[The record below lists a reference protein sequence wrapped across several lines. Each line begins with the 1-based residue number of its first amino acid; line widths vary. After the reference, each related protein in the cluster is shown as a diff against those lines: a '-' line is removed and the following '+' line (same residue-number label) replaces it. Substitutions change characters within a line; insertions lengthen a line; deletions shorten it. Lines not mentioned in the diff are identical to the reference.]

1 MISLCITTFNRD
13 QLTVD
18 SFAQVLNDDRISE
31 IVIIDDHSDE
41 AIFANLQFMVNGL
54 EKVKLFRNPKN
65 LGCYHN
71 KRMAVQTASNEW
83 VILLDSDNKI
93 GTDYVDAIS
102 SPALPLIQFAPAK
115 HIIYQPEFARPHF
128 DFRAYSERFF
138 DKEFVKNY
146 LPQDTFKTMLNAMNF
161 FVNRAEYLRVFDTT
175 KEEPWTAD
183 SIYFN
188 YLWLKAGNKIYVTP
202 GMQYDHLVHDGSH
215 YKNNVHKTG
224 DFYNEVVQLLKE
236 L

>member
-1 MISLCITTFNRD
+1 MISLCITTYNRD
-13 QLTVD
+13 QMTVD
-18 SFAQVLNDDRISE
+18 SFAKVYNDDRISE
-31 IVIIDDHSDE
+31 IIIVDDHSDE
-41 AIFANLQFMVNGL
+41 KIFANLQFMVNGL
-54 EKVKLFRNPKN
+54 DKVNLFRNEKN

-71 KRMAVQTASNEW
+71 KRQAVECASNDW
-83 VILLDSDNKI
+83 VVLLDSDNQI
-93 GTDYVDAIS
+93 DSSYLDAVCKGKEFVS
-102 SPALPLIQFAPAK
+102 TPSLL
-115 HIIYQPEFARPHF
+115 YQPEFARPHF
-128 DFRAYSERFF
+128 DFRKFSGSTIKAPY
-138 DKEFVKNY
+138 VKNY
-146 LPQDTFKTMLNAMNF
+146 MNQKSFDTMLNAMNF
-161 FVNRAEYLRVFDTT
+161 FVNRAEYLRIFDSA

-224 DFYNEVVQLLKE
+224 NFYNEIVQRLKE